1 MRHKIYCEA
10 SADRDALVTI
20 LAKNG
25 YTVRIGKEQKTK
37 KFTLH
42 LLHRVLEGRSRLK
55 KKNWQKT
62 PDEKA
67 IHQQAV
73 KIRKMTD
80 QQIVERLENSAEV
93 SADQRRAVINEALDA
108 IAVRDENGDRVSDI
122 TIRKIRKILQGKGLL

>member
-1 MRHKIYCEA
+1 M
-10 SADRDALVTI
+10 
-20 LAKNG
+20 
-25 YTVRIGKEQKTK
+25 
-37 KFTLH
+37 
-42 LLHRVLEGRSRLK
+42 K

-80 QQIVERLENSAEV
+80 QQIVERLERGAEV
-93 SADQRRAVINEALDA
+93 SAEQRRAVINEALDA

-122 TIRKIRKILQGKGLL
+122 TIRKIRKIVHGKGLL

>member
-1 MRHKIYCEA
+1 MRYKIYCEA
-10 SADRDALVTI
+10 PADRDALVTI

-25 YTVRIGKEQKTK
+25 YTVRISKE
-37 KFTLH
+37 
-42 LLHRVLEGRSRLK
+42 
-55 KKNWQKT
+55 QKT

-80 QQIVERLENSAEV
+80 QQIVERLESSAEV

>member
-1 MRHKIYCEA
+1 M
-10 SADRDALVTI
+10 
-20 LAKNG
+20 
-25 YTVRIGKEQKTK
+25 
-37 KFTLH
+37 
-42 LLHRVLEGRSRLK
+42 K

-80 QQIVERLENSAEV
+80 QQIVERLERGAEV
-93 SADQRRAVINEALDA
+93 SAEQLRAVINEALDA

-122 TIRKIRKILQGKGLL
+122 TIRKIRKILHGKGLL

>member
-1 MRHKIYCEA
+1 M
-10 SADRDALVTI
+10 
-20 LAKNG
+20 
-25 YTVRIGKEQKTK
+25 
-37 KFTLH
+37 
-42 LLHRVLEGRSRLK
+42 K

-80 QQIVERLENSAEV
+80 QQIVERLENNAEV
-93 SADQRRAVINEALDA
+93 SADHLRAVIIEALDA